1 MSILAQS
8 SDQSAKSPLAS
19 LSPSANGADAG
30 TSGHAAFFMAQA
42 TVAGVEKY
50 LKAAQDVILPEIL
63 RYDLDLEPGGK
74 AHREFMTTFISF
86 DAYRTMVALWKESA
100 FVDEAVRKQLSL
112 TKPQGDAT
120 FTVPDLASRL
130 VQHWDRA
137 EEAGED
143 LKVWLQ
149 RTFVMPLSR
158 AGYVERVVNSDMA
171 MGKSGAPQ
179 NPTQLRMT
187 EKFHRFMVSLHS
199 PA

>member
-1 MSILAQS
+1 MSTLAQQA
-8 SDQSAKSPLAS
+8 DNAAKSPAGS
-19 LSPSANGADAG
+19 FSPSLNGADTG
-30 TSGHAAFFMAQA
+30 TSGQAAFFMAQA

-50 LKAAQDVILPEIL
+50 LQSAQNIILPEIL

-74 AHREFMTTFISF
+74 AHREYMTTFISF
-86 DAYRTMVALWKESA
+86 DAYRVMVALWKESA
-100 FVDEAVRKQLSL
+100 FVDEAVRKQLAL

-149 RTFVMPLSR
+149 RTFIMPLSR
-158 AGYVERVVNSDMA
+158 AGYVERVVNTDMA
-171 MGKSGAPQ
+171 MGKSAAPQ
-179 NPTQLRMT
+179 SPTQLRIT
-187 EKFHRFMVSLHS
+187 EKFHRLMVSLHS
-199 PA
+199 PS